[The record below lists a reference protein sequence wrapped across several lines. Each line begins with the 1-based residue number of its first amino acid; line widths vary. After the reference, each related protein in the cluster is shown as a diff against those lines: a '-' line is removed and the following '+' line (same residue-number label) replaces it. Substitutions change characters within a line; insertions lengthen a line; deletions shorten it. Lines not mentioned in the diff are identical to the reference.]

1 MVKNVIE
8 NQFRSVVSIEPL
20 LRFWE
25 KNLVPECSHMA
36 SMYEEL
42 KEQVKQTPELQ
53 GEIENLDIF
62 KGHQDILIPLMSA
75 VFPPAS
81 FHSEI
86 AAALT
91 PYTLE
96 PFFVTPKFQEL
107 ISEETGSLKGRL
119 REDNTSSGDGRLLQS
134 YFLILDKIYDIQQG
148 IDKPIVRIVED
159 EKTGLDRYYRILPDF
174 QFIDVKTV
182 GEPRKLNDKERA
194 IIIDNITNIEI
205 LETYIDLS
213 KFLFSGFTVARA
225 MDVTEPEVISAI
237 EKDLIDQHSIFSSDG
252 IRRLENRL
260 RALFRRPKLMIGIG
274 ALQGDQVMIVK
285 SDCNL
290 KVNCLFANSHH
301 LSLDDLEGSVWVKAV
316 EEDKIVRIPD
326 FTELPDPVMAEQQA
340 RSIGIRS
347 MLISPLSYQG
357 ENIGILEIFST
368 TPNDLGS
375 MDEMLLEQITPIF
388 SVALKRGLDELNKT
402 VQSIIKEKCTAVH
415 PSVEWRFQQAAMGH
429 MERLRQG
436 VASEMEP
443 IIFKDVVPLYG
454 QSDIRGSSLARNK
467 GIQQDLTRQLTLAFD
482 VMDIASNKRPWPLL
496 KEYRYRIERRI
507 EDITAGINS
516 GDEAATF
523 AFLNNEVAPTFEGL
537 KGLGSDVVKTIEKYH
552 NAIDPVAGVIYDK
565 RKAYEDSISKLN
577 ETLSAY
583 LAKEDT
589 TIQQSFPHYFEKRQ
603 TDGID
608 YMMYVGASMV
618 ETGVLAPFHIKNLTL
633 WQMMLSWGLAWHSES
648 IKPELKVPLDICHL
662 ILINHTPLSIRFRF
676 DEKRF
681 DVDGAYDVRHEII
694 KSRLDKALIKG
705 TGERLT
711 QPGKI
716 AVVYSN
722 PEEGRQIQQHVDFMT
737 NQGKLNDDLEILDLD
752 DMPDVKGLKAL
763 RVRINLESKAMANVI
778 EMKAG

>member
-1 MVKNVIE
+1 
-8 NQFRSVVSIEPL
+8 
-20 LRFWE
+20 
-25 KNLVPECSHMA
+25 
-36 SMYEEL
+36 
-42 KEQVKQTPELQ
+42 
-53 GEIENLDIF
+53 
-62 KGHQDILIPLMSA
+62 MSA

-119 REDNTSSGDGRLLQS
+119 REDNTSSGDGRLLRS

-159 EKTGLDRYYRILPDF
+159 EKTGLNRYYRILPDF

-182 GEPRKLNDKERA
+182 GEPHKLNDEERA

-225 MDVTEPEVISAI
+225 MDVTEPEVISAL

-252 IRRLENRL
+252 IKRLENRL
-260 RALFRRPKLMIGIG
+260 RALFRRPELMIGIG
-274 ALQGDQVMIVK
+274 ALQGDKVMIVK
-285 SDCNL
+285 SDCNSN
-290 KVNCLFANSHH
+290 VNCLFANSKH
-301 LSLDDLEGSVWVKAV
+301 LSLDDLEGSVWIKAV
-316 EEDKIVRIPD
+316 EEDKIIRIPD
-326 FTELPDPVMAEQQA
+326 FTKLPDPVMAEQQA
-340 RSIGIRS
+340 GSIGIRS

-388 SVALKRGLDELNKT
+388 SVALKRGLDELSKT

-482 VMDIASNKRPWPLL
+482 VMDIASSKRPWPLL

-523 AFLNNEVAPTFEGL
+523 AFLNSEVAPTFEGL
-537 KGLGSDVVKTIEKYH
+537 MGLGSDVVKTIEKYH

-565 RKAYEDSISKLN
+565 RKAYEDSVSKLN
-577 ETLSAY
+577 ETLSTY